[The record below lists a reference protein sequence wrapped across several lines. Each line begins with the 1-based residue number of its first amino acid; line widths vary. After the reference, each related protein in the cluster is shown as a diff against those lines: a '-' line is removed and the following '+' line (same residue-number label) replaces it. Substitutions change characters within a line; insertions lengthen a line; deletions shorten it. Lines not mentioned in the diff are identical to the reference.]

1 LIPGDKTQLTQ
12 QHNPVRLPIILAQS
26 YVSNTIKGVKALF
39 LYFLK
44 ADQKFH
50 FITLSRSPKKAL
62 TPLFEV
68 VEKL

>member
-1 LIPGDKTQLTQ
+1 TTAQRKKRTPDEVRFMTIQLWD
-12 QHNPVRLPIILAQS
+12 S
-26 YVSNTIKGVKALF
+26 SGVKALF